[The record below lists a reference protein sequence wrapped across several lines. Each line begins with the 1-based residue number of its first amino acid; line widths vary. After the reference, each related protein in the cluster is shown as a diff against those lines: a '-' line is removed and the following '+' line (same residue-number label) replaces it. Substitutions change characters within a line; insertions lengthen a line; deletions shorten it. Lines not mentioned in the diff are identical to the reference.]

1 MFDDTKTSLGHLD
14 EYEFENLV
22 GIVED
27 KNLDEW
33 FEEYY
38 FDEPDDLKQTP
49 PDWLRK
55 WTGSLEI
62 SSLSTLDCG
71 NVWSFEKIICDN
83 GANESYL
90 FSKYPDNTLRRELLP
105 VGSSGLTADLVWPHV
120 RRVFDEY
127 GKSLLYGDLTIQC
140 ASLLPRKFVEAYLTE
155 KMKQFG
161 LSEVGGKNLGSWLES
176 NYTEAR

>member
-55 WTGSLEI
+55 WT
-62 SSLSTLDCG
+62 
-71 NVWSFEKIICDN
+71 
-83 GANESYL
+83 
-90 FSKYPDNTLRRELLP
+90 
-105 VGSSGLTADLVWPHV
+105 
-120 RRVFDEY
+120 
-127 GKSLLYGDLTIQC
+127 
-140 ASLLPRKFVEAYLTE
+140 
-155 KMKQFG
+155 
-161 LSEVGGKNLGSWLES
+161 
-176 NYTEAR
+176 

>member
-33 FEEYY
+33 FDEYY

-55 WTGSLEI
+55 WTGSL
-62 SSLSTLDCG
+62 
-71 NVWSFEKIICDN
+71 
-83 GANESYL
+83 
-90 FSKYPDNTLRRELLP
+90 
-105 VGSSGLTADLVWPHV
+105 
-120 RRVFDEY
+120 
-127 GKSLLYGDLTIQC
+127 
-140 ASLLPRKFVEAYLTE
+140 
-155 KMKQFG
+155 
-161 LSEVGGKNLGSWLES
+161 
-176 NYTEAR
+176 